1 MKLEEIRA
9 LPKVLLHDHIDGGLR
24 AETIIEIAK
33 SINFEIPSY
42 NPHELENLIFASCN
56 EGSLEKYLKN
66 FDYTIAVM
74 QSYEN
79 ILRISRECVIDLA
92 NDGVVYAEVRVA
104 PELFTRAGL
113 SIDQVIQA
121 TLDGI
126 AEGVSESR
134 IQGRDI
140 AAYFIACA
148 MRHTNSS
155 LEVANSAL
163 KFREKGVVGFDIA
176 GAESGFPASNH
187 RAAFDLLHEQNFP
200 YTIHAGEAA
209 PFSSM
214 RDAIVNCRANRVG
227 HGVRLIDEIDFSSSI
242 PKLSDDAKFILDS
255 QIHLEM
261 APTSNLQTGAAK
273 DFETHPA
280 AVLHRLGFNVALNTD
295 NRLMSRTSL
304 SNEYAIMSEI
314 HGWDKETIESMN
326 KRARDARFSKV

>member
-1 MKLEEIRA
+1 MKLDEIRA

-33 SINFEIPSY
+33 TINFEIPSY
-42 NPHELENLIFASCN
+42 QTQELEKLIFASCN

-79 ILRISRECVIDLA
+79 IVRVSRECVVDLA
-92 NDGVVYAEVRVA
+92 KDGIVYAEVRVA

-113 SIDQVIQA
+113 SLDQVIQA

-126 AEGVSESR
+126 AEGVSEAKIS
-134 IQGRDI
+134 GREI
-140 AAYFIACA
+140 VAYFIACA

-187 RAAFDLLHEQNFP
+187 RAAFDLLHQKNFP

-214 RDAIVNCRANRVG
+214 RDAILNCRANRIG
-227 HGVRLIDEIDFSSSI
+227 HGVRLIDEIDFSSGT
-242 PKLSDDAKFILDS
+242 PVLSDDAKFVLDS

-273 DFETHPA
+273 NYESHPA
-280 AVLHRLGFNVALNTD
+280 AVLHQLGFNIALNTD
-295 NRLMSRTSL
+295 NRLMSSTSL

-314 HGWDKETIESMN
+314 HGWDLGTIELMN
-326 KRARDARFSKV
+326 KRARDAGFSKV